1 MFCYRDKDQLS
12 CLIIH
17 LKQLLPSRRPPRSKI
32 EHVNLDPMVG
42 DEISNENDG
51 DHEAVELDLSVKFN
65 WGNGSMG
72 SFDPHLT
79 SAIPSNPR

>member
-1 MFCYRDKDQLS
+1 
-12 CLIIH
+12 
-17 LKQLLPSRRPPRSKI
+17 
-32 EHVNLDPMVG
+32 MVG
-42 DEISNENDG
+42 DEISNEIDG